1 MQPPGCG
8 LAKVCTLE
16 QNFSCNNNIMGEVL
30 ALTALVGAG
39 ISAGA
44 SAYSQHKQ
52 SKAARQASRAAT
64 EASKAS
70 VVTQTNTA
78 AAPTT
83 TTAQASEEAMQKKAR
98 KRMSMSDTVNT
109 FSPAG
114 LRNTLG

>member
-1 MQPPGCG
+1 
-8 LAKVCTLE
+8 
-16 QNFSCNNNIMGEVL
+16 MGEVAAFALL
-30 ALTALVGAG
+30 AGAAV
-39 ISAGA
+39 SAGA
-44 SAYSQHKQ
+44 SAYTQHKQ
-52 SKAARQASRAAT
+52 SEAARAASRAVT

-83 TTAQASEEAMQKKAR
+83 TTAQASEEAVQKKAK